1 MSEKTTY
8 TAVLFGPGMIG
19 HGDEMQLEYVNGAY
33 QPEIVISYDEPGG
46 TITRT
51 WRLGHETAEPV
62 PYRFV
67 SEQDA
72 GAEAHVEN

>member
-19 HGDEMQLEYVNGAY
+19 HGDELELEYVNGSY
-33 QPEIVISYDEPGG
+33 QPEIVTEYDEPEGK
-46 TITRT
+46 ITRT
-51 WRLGHETAEPV
+51 WRLGHETEEPV

-67 SEQDA
+67 GEHDSGGEPTIT
-72 GAEAHVEN
+72 N

>member
-19 HGDEMQLEYVNGAY
+19 HGEELELDYVNGAY
-33 QPEIVISYDEPGG
+33 QPEIITEYDGPEGR
-46 TITRT
+46 ITRV
-51 WRLGHETAEPV
+51 WRLGHETEEPV

-67 SEQDA
+67 SEQDSA
-72 GAEAHVEN
+72 SEPHITN